1 MLQWRIKEM
10 PIEEASDLNRFEDTD
25 RYMQR
30 CDDCGNE
37 CDDLIETEIGYLCPK
52 CFDEFIK

>member
-1 MLQWRIKEM
+1 MVINMNNVAEL
-10 PIEEASDLNRFEDTD
+10 SDLNRFEDAD
-25 RYMQR
+25 SYMKR

-37 CDDLIETEIGYLCPK
+37 CEALIETEIGYLCPN